1 MTTPVDITACL
12 VTRGDQPLMM
22 QLIQESLVFD
32 RVIVWDN
39 SVRPDWKCAGRYMA
53 AMLADTDLV
62 YFQDDDVL
70 VPRDTQLALV
80 DSYRGDP
87 CLANWGHGENPDGYE
102 DLPLV
107 CGGAIVNRKAALHAM
122 AEYGAEY
129 RLDTDFMYEADFV
142 VGALYPAFRH
152 VHLPFEINMDVAQ
165 HPSRL
170 CNQAWQRDL
179 KLEITNRA
187 RGIRDAGLVAA

>member
-12 VTRGDQPLMM
+12 VTRGDQPGMM
-22 QLIQESLVFD
+22 ALIRESLIFD

-39 SVRPDWKCAGRYMA
+39 SIAPDWKCAGRYMA

-62 YFQDDDVL
+62 YFQDDDVI
-70 VPRDTQLALV
+70 VPQDTQQTLV
-80 DSYRGDP
+80 ECYQGEP
-87 CLANWGHGENPDGYE
+87 CLANWGHGENADGYD

-107 CGGAIVNRKAALHAM
+107 CGGAVVDRRAALVAM
-122 AEYGAEY
+122 AWYGAEH
-129 RLDTDFMYEADFV
+129 RLDTDFMYEADFAIGV
-142 VGALYPAFRH
+142 LYPAFEH
-152 VHLPFEINMDVAQ
+152 VYLPFEINYDVAQ

-170 CNQAWQRDL
+170 VNQPWQKGL

-187 RGIRDAGLVAA
+187 RAIRDAALVTA